1 MTVQIGR
8 VRRQC
13 RPLSVLRLRCIA
25 GLAFLI
31 AGCSADTDPGVDTVF
46 VNGAVYTLDE
56 ANPWV
61 EAVATDDGTIV
72 YVGDSDG
79 ARALAGSATNVI
91 DLQGRMLLPG
101 FIDTHM
107 HPISGGAYAKA
118 LSLDT
123 YGSVADWVAAIDDYA
138 DAHPDKPLLFGYGF
152 LASTFGPQGPTRQLI
167 DDVVPDRPVLIMD
180 EGFHGAWANSRALE
194 LLNITRDTTD
204 PVPGFSYYK
213 RDEKGD
219 ATGYLLEGT
228 AGMAMESLN
237 VITEDIIVDGT
248 AHVID
253 TLNRYGVTSV
263 FDAGAIGYE
272 ESLDTIL
279 ERLEGGGDLTVRIV
293 GSYRPTGPGDAPRA
307 IERTKE
313 WSEQLHGDRYHYRV
327 LKIMHDGT
335 VEGRTAAMFEDYQ
348 GEPGNSGKTV
358 YTGEQMSMMVAG
370 AAAEEIDVHIHA
382 LGERAVNDALNAIAV
397 ARNDHPASGSRYA
410 ICHIQVITDQDLARF
425 AELDVIAQSTP
436 LWASYDTYGEQF
448 VSEDQFNR
456 YWRFASLRDLGVR
469 LTFGSDYPAS
479 GAGMLG
485 MSPVVQMEIG
495 HTRQNAGEPQAPVQP
510 RETERLDLATLI
522 RGYTLDAA
530 WQLHMEDSIGSVET
544 GKKADLVVLDRN
556 LFETDRYR
564 IHETL
569 VDLTMLDGDIVYRR
583 GD

>member
-1 MTVQIGR
+1 MKPSLTILAV
-8 VRRQC
+8 
-13 RPLSVLRLRCIA
+13 LSP
-25 GLAFLI
+25 LAFLI
-31 AGCSADTDPGVDTVF
+31 GGCSTDTEPGVDTVF
-46 VNGAVYTLDE
+46 VNGAIYTLDE
-56 ANPWV
+56 ARPWA
-61 EAVATDDGTIV
+61 EGVATDDGNIV

-79 ARALAGSATNVI
+79 ARALAGSRTNVI
-91 DLQGRMLLPG
+91 DLRGRMLLPG

-107 HPISGGAYAKA
+107 HPVSGGAYAKA

-123 YGSVADWVAAIDDYA
+123 YGSVDDWVAAIDAYA
-138 DAHPDKPLLFGYGF
+138 KEHPDKPLLFGYGF
-152 LASTFGPQGPTRQLI
+152 LASTFGPRGPTRQLI

-180 EGFHGAWANSRALE
+180 EGFHGAWANTRALE

-213 RDEKGD
+213 RDANGD

-248 AHVID
+248 GHVID

-272 ESLDTIL
+272 ESLETIL
-279 ERLEGGGDLTVRIV
+279 QRLEGDGALTVRIV
-293 GSYRPTGPGDAPRA
+293 GSYRPTGPGDVPQA
-307 IERTKE
+307 IARTKE
-313 WSEQLHGDRYHYRV
+313 WSARLHGDRYHYRV

-348 GEPGNSGKTV
+348 GEPGNSGETV
-358 YTGEQMSMMVAG
+358 YTGEQMSTMVTG
-370 AAAEEIDVHIHA
+370 AAAEDIDVHIHA

-397 ARNDHPASGSRYA
+397 ARNDHPTSRSRYA
-410 ICHIQVITDQDLARF
+410 ICHIQVITDQDLPRF

-495 HTRQNAGEPQAPVQP
+495 HTRQNAGEPRAPVQP

-556 LFETDRYR
+556 LFETDRYG

-569 VDLTMLDGDIVYRR
+569 VDLTMLDGEIVYRR